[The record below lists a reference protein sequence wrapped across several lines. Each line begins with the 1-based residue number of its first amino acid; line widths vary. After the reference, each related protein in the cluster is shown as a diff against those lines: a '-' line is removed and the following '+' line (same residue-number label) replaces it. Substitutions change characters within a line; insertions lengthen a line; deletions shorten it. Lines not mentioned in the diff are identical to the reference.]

1 MELYEELKAYQVA
14 YAAAIAIYRETRKLP
29 KEEQYGITDQ
39 MRRASM
45 GIAANIAEGYARKST
60 PQEFARFLR
69 MGLGSCN
76 EMKVWL
82 SFCKDLKLLSEEFCE
97 EQKESYRTA
106 EKLMGG
112 LIKSL
117 ANKS

>member
-1 MELYEELKAYQVA
+1 MELYEELKAYQVS
-14 YAAAIAIYRETRKLP
+14 YAAAVEIYRETRKMP
-29 KEEQYGITDQ
+29 KEEQYGLTDQ

-82 SFCKDLKLLSEEFCE
+82 SFCKDLELLSVEFCDRQSDE
-97 EQKESYRTA
+97 YRTV
-106 EKLMGG
+106 EKLIGG
-112 LIKSL
+112 LIRSL
-117 ANKS
+117 GVK